1 MITVEDKRILMIA
14 NSKIQ
19 LMDCIQIK
27 KSMLGDA
34 PVDVIMAHPSLK
46 DVYKKGQLKQVFDD
60 VKYCE
65 PTDFKITLRKFFFPQ
80 EGLKE
85 LLGEIPPRYSDV
97 FFWNPD
103 PVFYNYYKYARRWN
117 VKYHIYVDGT
127 SIYFKLPDGFHRF
140 SRRLKG
146 NVMTFLDR
154 VIWNWNLA
162 EDIDC
167 DLYLFEPRLAQFDC
181 PKPMIAIP
189 PMKTEDIMEFC
200 ELFGYTYA
208 PVPERCIFVDMARDG
223 DIRNE
228 DVRELIKVMQR
239 CVGNENLLVR
249 KHPRV
254 DDSCYDGLG
263 VKLMDQEIPWELFY
277 MLGGLE
283 GKILI
288 ALMGSTTMMAYFLNG
303 SMADTIVLNDMIP
316 TDYRYTDQM
325 RRIHEILA
333 EETGKIKFVA
343 SIEEL
348 QDAIT
353 SIGGQ

>member
-1 MITVEDKRILMIA
+1 MGDKRVLMIA

-27 KSMLGDA
+27 KSLLGDA
-34 PVDVIMAHPSLK
+34 PVDIIMAHPSLLE
-46 DVYKKGQLKQVFDD
+46 VYRKGHLVHVFES
-60 VKYCE
+60 VKYCN
-65 PTDFKITLRKFFFPQ
+65 PSSFQQTLRKFFSPQ
-80 EGLKE
+80 IAVKE
-85 LLGEIPPRYSDV
+85 LLGELPPRYTDV

-103 PVFYNYYKYARRWN
+103 MVFYSLYKYMRGWK

-127 SIYFKLPDGFHRF
+127 SIYFKLPDGFHRY
-140 SRRLKG
+140 SYRWKGRL
-146 NVMTFLDR
+146 MSFLDK
-154 VIWNWNLA
+154 VIWNWDVA

-167 DLYLFEPRLAQFDC
+167 DLYLFEPRLAQFEC

-208 PVPERCIFVDMARDG
+208 PVEERCIFVDMARDG
-223 DIRNE
+223 DIKND
-228 DVRELIKVMQR
+228 DVRELIRAIQN
-239 CVGNENLLVR
+239 CVGAENLLVR

-263 VKLMDQEIPWELFY
+263 VRLMDQEIPWELFY

-303 SMADTIVLNDMIP
+303 SMADTIVINDMIP
-316 TDYRYTDQM
+316 TDYRYTAQM

-333 EETGKIKFVA
+333 EETGKIHFVG
-343 SIEEL
+343 SVEEL
-348 QDAIT
+348 RDTIT
-353 SIGGQ
+353 NIGGQ